1 MSLKRRLIRQLLLTS
16 LFEQFGANEDLPFVA
31 SRPCSFPFARAG
43 GVKRLQS
50 KQETTWSDLE
60 SIGFDV
66 LGEMVFVYIHAS
78 HNVLPFASYHLLG

>member
-31 SRPCSFPFARAG
+31 SRPCSFPFARA
-43 GVKRLQS
+43 
-50 KQETTWSDLE
+50 ETTWSDLE